1 MHLPFDFDSI
11 TLKFVELVGQVDFK
25 NSVNIPVSSD
35 FGSQLDP
42 FVAFFIKYFFV
53 GIWKALNKQSVSLKI
68 VEL

>member
-11 TLKFVELVGQVDFK
+11 TLKFVEIVGQVDFK

-53 GIWKALNKQSVSLKI
+53 GI
-68 VEL
+68 